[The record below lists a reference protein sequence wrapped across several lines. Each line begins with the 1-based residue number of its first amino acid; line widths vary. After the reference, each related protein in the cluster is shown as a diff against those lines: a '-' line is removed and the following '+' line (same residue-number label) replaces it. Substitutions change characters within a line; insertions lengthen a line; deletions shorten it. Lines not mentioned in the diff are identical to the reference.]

1 MKYEG
6 TADTYL
12 KEMSGMIDGIE
23 VPRNKKKFIS
33 FTIEQSDKAK
43 DYNIGEKTLRDLER
57 SYEESKLL
65 YLDNAKYFDSTQEVA
80 AVSLK
85 EMNIVGRLL
94 RTGTEFSEFKKEVG
108 KYFDKISPSF
118 YNAVRDSDLSNA
130 GQMQVIVAAQLNNVI
145 RENSKYFEIKFKE
158 KFRADIP
165 NGSRNISEGVFYGKA
180 LPVDGPFIV
189 ADDSIERGYRVFR
202 YERVKNSP

>member
-23 VPRNKKKFIS
+23 VPRDKKKFIS
-33 FTIEQSDKAK
+33 FTVEQNDKAK
-43 DYNIGEKTLRDLER
+43 DYNIGEKTLRDLEK

-65 YLDNAKYFDSTQEVA
+65 YLDNAKYLDSTQEVP
-80 AVSLK
+80 AVTLK

-94 RTGTEFSEFKKEVG
+94 RTGSEFSQFKKEVG

-130 GQMQVIVAAQLNNVI
+130 GQMQVIVAAQLNNVV
-145 RENSKYFEIKFKE
+145 REDSKYFEINFKE

-165 NGSRNISEGVFYGKA
+165 NGSRNISE
-180 LPVDGPFIV
+180 
-189 ADDSIERGYRVFR
+189 
-202 YERVKNSP
+202 

>member
-6 TADTYL
+6 TADTYI

-23 VPRNKKKFIS
+23 VPRNEKKYIS

-43 DYNIGEKTLRDLER
+43 DYTIGEKTLRDLER

-85 EMNIVGRLL
+85 EMNIAGRLL
-94 RTGTEFSEFKKEVG
+94 RT
-108 KYFDKISPSF
+108 
-118 YNAVRDSDLSNA
+118 
-130 GQMQVIVAAQLNNVI
+130 
-145 RENSKYFEIKFKE
+145 
-158 KFRADIP
+158 
-165 NGSRNISEGVFYGKA
+165 
-180 LPVDGPFIV
+180 
-189 ADDSIERGYRVFR
+189 
-202 YERVKNSP
+202 

>member
-23 VPRNKKKFIS
+23 VPRDKKKFIS

-43 DYNIGEKTLRDLER
+43 DYTIGEKTLRDLER

-65 YLDNAKYFDSTQEVA
+65 YLDDAKYLDGKQEVA

-94 RTGTEFSEFKKEVG
+94 RT
-108 KYFDKISPSF
+108 
-118 YNAVRDSDLSNA
+118 
-130 GQMQVIVAAQLNNVI
+130 
-145 RENSKYFEIKFKE
+145 
-158 KFRADIP
+158 
-165 NGSRNISEGVFYGKA
+165 
-180 LPVDGPFIV
+180 
-189 ADDSIERGYRVFR
+189 
-202 YERVKNSP
+202 

>member
-1 MKYEG
+1 M
-6 TADTYL
+6 
-12 KEMSGMIDGIE
+12 
-23 VPRNKKKFIS
+23 
-33 FTIEQSDKAK
+33 
-43 DYNIGEKTLRDLER
+43 RDLEK

-94 RTGTEFSEFKKEVG
+94 RTGAEFSEFKKEVG
-108 KYFDKISPSF
+108 KYFNKISPSF

-130 GQMQVIVAAQLNNVI
+130 GQMQVIVAAQLNNVL
-145 RENSKYFEIKFKE
+145 REDSKYFEINFKE

-165 NGSRNISEGVFYGKA
+165 N
-180 LPVDGPFIV
+180 
-189 ADDSIERGYRVFR
+189 
-202 YERVKNSP
+202 